1 MRESENHDGNSGEP
15 ATDEMPDSGQS
26 ESTSEAG
33 SSSEQTPNDGSATNA
48 ETNGNHRQ
56 PERTGEDGGNQGEA
70 EGGEDNAGEGGRT
83 EDAAQPEE
91 ATSRQTE
98 PNSGDPPAQPGLG
111 DDGESGFGARS
122 DDQHGAPADQET
134 NQQQAKHSPS
144 NNQGPESPTEAKSP
158 GTDKQQSDSEGGE
171 GGDRSGGGK
180 QGGSQ
185 SATQPGNDSAGSRS
199 TADDGASQESGNG
212 EANSQA
218 GDDSLSS
225 EKTGQSGKEHGSGT
239 AGDDPQSKGSE
250 AESSDVPNG
259 QPGGSLDSQPA
270 TDGAD
275 SQQDAAP
282 GQIPTNGGRPG
293 ERSNPSPPSDVNQ
306 GVPPAGD
313 AANTEY
319 AEKAT
324 DLALRYL
331 KDQQDNPD
339 RALLDDLGWTAD
351 ELRQFIE
358 RWDRLKQQSAQDPTA
373 QSELLERLESLGLQ
387 SPNNRLRRDNVK
399 HDPHGGLNDTANRSR
414 PPTEYLDQLRAFQES
429 IAKDRE

>member
-1 MRESENHDGNSGEP
+1 
-15 ATDEMPDSGQS
+15 
-26 ESTSEAG
+26 
-33 SSSEQTPNDGSATNA
+33 
-48 ETNGNHRQ
+48 
-56 PERTGEDGGNQGEA
+56 
-70 EGGEDNAGEGGRT
+70 
-83 EDAAQPEE
+83 
-91 ATSRQTE
+91 
-98 PNSGDPPAQPGLG
+98 
-111 DDGESGFGARS
+111 
-122 DDQHGAPADQET
+122 
-134 NQQQAKHSPS
+134 
-144 NNQGPESPTEAKSP
+144 
-158 GTDKQQSDSEGGE
+158 
-171 GGDRSGGGK
+171 
-180 QGGSQ
+180 
-185 SATQPGNDSAGSRS
+185 
-199 TADDGASQESGNG
+199 
-212 EANSQA
+212 
-218 GDDSLSS
+218 
-225 EKTGQSGKEHGSGT
+225 
-239 AGDDPQSKGSE
+239 DPQSKGSE

-399 HDPHGGLNDTANRSR
+399 HDPHGGLNDTAN
-414 PPTEYLDQLRAFQES
+414 
-429 IAKDRE
+429 